1 MQETHYLYV
10 QSKKSFY
17 GLKQLICNLD
27 KRRVSSFY
35 NEYDWIH

>member
-17 GLKQLICNLD
+17 GLKQFICNLD

-35 NEYDWIH
+35 NEYDWIR